1 LEVFQN
7 GVDQD
12 DSPRILVIV
21 ASGYTDD
28 MPKSPWYQLSLRS
41 LLLWI
46 LFVVVVCSLDVWTH
60 WLVSAVIV
68 TGGVVGGIFAGT
80 RLGVAQ
86 GAVSGSIC
94 SIIAVSV
101 CAVIIG
107 MQPSEGKCIIVAIIG
122 SLLGGVLGGYSAKY
136 HSDG

>member
-1 LEVFQN
+1 MYVMSTPE
-7 GVDQD
+7 
-12 DSPRILVIV
+12 
-21 ASGYTDD
+21 
-28 MPKSPWYQLSLRS
+28 PKLPWYRFSLRS
-41 LLLWI
+41 FLLFA
-46 LFVVVVCSLDVWTH
+46 LFVVAICSIDVCTH

-101 CAVIIG
+101 FAVIIG
-107 MQPSEGKCIIVAIIG
+107 MQPSEGKFIIVAIIG
-122 SLLGGVLGGYSAKY
+122 SLLGGLLGGYSAKY